1 MSKTKKRMQIVTIK
15 GKTTDFEELDI
26 VSGVNIYKN
35 WSSSVRLVLE
45 FEELILRVS
54 AFTKG

>member
-1 MSKTKKRMQIVTIK
+1 MSKTKKQMQIVTIK

-35 WSSSVRLVLE
+35 
-45 FEELILRVS
+45 
-54 AFTKG
+54 

>member
-1 MSKTKKRMQIVTIK
+1 MQIVTIK

>member
-45 FEELILRVS
+45 FEELFLQVRS
-54 AFTKG
+54 DQA